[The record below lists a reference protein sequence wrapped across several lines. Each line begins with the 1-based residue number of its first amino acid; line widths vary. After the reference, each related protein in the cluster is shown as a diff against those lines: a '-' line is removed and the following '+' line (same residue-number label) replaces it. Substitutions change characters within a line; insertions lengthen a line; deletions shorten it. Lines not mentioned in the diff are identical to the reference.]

1 MAICKINLNEE
12 LNGIELLFDEKPTAD
27 TIASVKA
34 NGFRWSPKNKLWYAK
49 NTAERLTFAQ
59 TLATSAPT
67 ACAASS
73 IEVINLDNLGVKPSN
88 FSYYGAELAK
98 FIRDDLKKRGVK
110 GVTVRKRD
118 ITYDT
123 GITITIKATAEDFAS
138 IEESAERYDKGRFT
152 IDLNRDLYIN
162 GRWVYMHEYEQM
174 NDEEKEQLYYAYL
187 SEQIKGVSGFSVY
200 HQDRNRDAW
209 TLTTAFY
216 NKCMAVY
223 QIANQWNY
231 DHSDSMTDYF
241 DVGYYLDI
249 DIKHDDFE
257 PRATMTD
264 KERASLEAERQK
276 EQEDFERWQKEQEE
290 ERKQREEESKK
301 YNAWVEEST
310 EIIFN
315 DISIEDLDDSEQ
327 LFAVDI
333 IGAWGKE
340 NSLQEL
346 REDIQT
352 YYDDGKEPHNQN
364 ALISRIIRFKTADA
378 FDRFSNM
385 FLHDFPFIEGKGGT
399 ATEDIRINSGD
410 DVFKLNNE
418 QRETIDFYLCNCIAV
433 YLDNEL
439 KYIIDPQGYSYSRYV
454 YLADNCTLINAPE
467 KLDQMRK
474 ESEDKAP
481 FYFPAPIDEQINNIS
496 VGDNI
501 TVWQC
506 DGWLLNKVLDGF
518 GTVLAIESGTY
529 AQYSGIY
536 ITLKQGRKEK
546 RVFIRDNHDCLIYK
560 GVNVLLPDE
569 VKGRKISDT
578 MTELYNYDVLLP
590 NIYNYFKG
598 QGIEPTLDTWQR

>member
-12 LNGIELLFDEKPTAD
+12 LNGIELLFDEKPSAD

-49 NTAERLTFAQ
+49 NTADRLTFAQ
-59 TLATSAPT
+59 SLGTVTASAAP
-67 ACAASS
+67 S

-88 FSYYGAELAK
+88 FSYHGAELAK

-123 GITITIKATAEDFAS
+123 GITVTIKATAEDFAS

-174 NDEEKEQLYYAYL
+174 TEEEKEQLYYSYL

-209 TLTTAFY
+209 ELTTAFY
-216 NKCMAVY
+216 NKCLAVY

-264 KERASLEAERQK
+264 QERTALADERQK
-276 EQEDFERWQKEQEE
+276 EQEEFERWQKEQEE
-290 ERKQREEESKK
+290 ERKQREEESRK
-301 YNAWVEEST
+301 YNEWVNESE
-310 EIIFN
+310 EIILN
-315 DISIEDLDDSEQ
+315 DISIEDLNESEQ
-327 LFAVDI
+327 LFAIDVL
-333 IGAWGKE
+333 GAWGKE
-340 NSLQEL
+340 STIQEL
-346 REDIQT
+346 KEDIQT
-352 YYDDGKEPHNQN
+352 YYNDGEEPHHEN
-364 ALISRIIRFKTADA
+364 ALISRIVCFKTADA
-378 FDRFSNM
+378 FDRFSKM

-399 ATEDIRINSGD
+399 ATEDVRINISND
-410 DVFKLNNE
+410 FFKLNEE
-418 QRETIDFYLCNCIAV
+418 QRKSIDVYMCDCIAV
-433 YLDNEL
+433 YLVNEL
-439 KYIIDPQGYSYSRYV
+439 KYIINPEGYSYSRYV
-454 YLADNCTLINAPE
+454 YLTDNCTLIHATE

-474 ESEDKAP
+474 DSESKTP
-481 FYFPAPIDEQINNIS
+481 FYFPAPVEEQVKNIS
-496 VGDNI
+496 VGDDI

-506 DGWLLNKVLDGF
+506 DGWILNKVLDGF

-529 AQYSGIY
+529 AQYKGVY
-536 ITLKQGRKEK
+536 ITLQQGRKEK
-546 RVFIRDNHDCLIYK
+546 RVFIRDNHECLIYK

-590 NIYNYFKG
+590 NIYNYFKV
-598 QGIEPTLDTWQR
+598 QGIEPILDTWQR

>member
-1 MAICKINLNEE
+1 MAICKINLNQE
-12 LNGIELLFDEKPTAD
+12 LNGIELVFDEKPTAD

-59 TLATSAPT
+59 TLTTSAPT

-98 FIRDDLKKRGVK
+98 LIRDDLKKRGVK
-110 GVTVRKRD
+110 GVTVRSDRSGYTTS
-118 ITYDT
+118 ITVT
-123 GITITIKATAEDFAS
+123 VKATAEDLAS
-138 IEESAERYDKGRFT
+138 IEEGAERYDQGRFT
-152 IDLNRDLYIN
+152 IDLGRDLYIN

-174 NDEEKEQLYYAYL
+174 NDEEKEQLYYTYL

-209 TLTTAFY
+209 ELTTAFY
-216 NKCMAVY
+216 YKCLAVY

-231 DHSDSMTDYF
+231 NHSDSMTDYF

-264 KERASLEAERQK
+264 NERASLEAERQK
-276 EQEDFERWQKEQEE
+276 EQEDFERWQKELEE
-290 ERKQREEESKK
+290 QKKQREEESKK

-352 YYDDGKEPHNQN
+352 YYDDGDEPHHQN

-385 FLHDFPFIEGKGGT
+385 FMHDFPFIEGKGGT

-410 DVFKLNNE
+410 DLFKLTNE
-418 QRETIDFYLCNCIAV
+418 QRESIDFYLCNCIAV

-454 YLADNCTLINAPE
+454 YLTDNCTLINATE

-496 VGDNI
+496 VGDDI

-518 GTVLAIESGTY
+518 GTVLNIESGTY

-536 ITLKQGRKEK
+536 ITLKQGRKEN

-598 QGIEPTLDTWQR
+598 QGIEPILDTWQR